1 MKKLFYPLFILLCA
15 AGSAHSLPSSHGIN
29 KTAPFV
35 INEANGIGLPNIST
49 VIGTAVDIH
58 KYINKGYTLIAEHND
73 LAEAMEY
80 ARILALT
87 GEDILILS
95 TGMGNELTSCALVRK
110 RPTF

>member
-1 MKKLFYPLFILLCA
+1 MKKLFYPLSFLLCA
-15 AGSAHSLPSSHGIN
+15 VGSAHALPSSHGIN

-49 VIGTAVDIH
+49 VIGTAADIH
-58 KYINKGYTLIAEHND
+58 KYINKGYAFIAEYTD
-73 LAEAMEY
+73 FAEAMEY

-87 GEDILILS
+87 GEDIIILS
-95 TGMGNELTSCALVRK
+95 TGMGNEVTSNVLVRK